1 MARIP
6 EQGLRLAASCLLTVV
21 MSASA
26 ARAEPVGLADRDGP
40 PRAETE
46 GQAPPREPDLGQQ
59 LDRSQGVIRPPGGVD
74 PGMQVP
80 PPDPGS
86 QRTPVIPP
94 PGSPGGDRTI
104 EPK

>member
-1 MARIP
+1 MARARTAISAFTAC
-6 EQGLRLAASCLLTVV
+6 LLAATAG
-21 MSASA
+21 ASA
-26 ARAEPVGLADRDGP
+26 WGQAAADRDRQ
-40 PRAETE
+40 PRTETE
-46 GQAPPREPDLGQQ
+46 GQSPPAQNPSER
-59 LDRSQGVIRPPGGVD
+59 LDRSQGVIRPPAGVD

-94 PGSPGGDRTI
+94 PGTPGGDPTI

>member
-1 MARIP
+1 MADVLAK
-6 EQGLRLAASCLLTVV
+6 GFRLAAGCMLAAL
-21 MSASA
+21 MSVSA
-26 ARAEPVGLADRDGP
+26 LAGPADRDRQ

-46 GQAPPREPDLGQQ
+46 GQAPPAPPDPSQQ

-94 PGSPGGDRTI
+94 PGSPGGDRAI